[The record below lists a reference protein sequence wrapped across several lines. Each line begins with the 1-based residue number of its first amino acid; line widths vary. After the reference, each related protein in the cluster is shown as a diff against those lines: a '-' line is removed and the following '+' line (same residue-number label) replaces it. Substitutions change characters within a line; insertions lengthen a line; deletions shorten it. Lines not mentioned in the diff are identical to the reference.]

1 MILMN
6 HRYGFF
12 PFFLTAVVFFLS
24 ALPLL
29 RAGEEKIHVVAK
41 GETVFSISRLYKI
54 SQEELMRHNGIS
66 DSSKLREGQ
75 RLRIPQPGGATAP
88 EKGTPPPSTEPKPAA
103 NTDTAYTTY
112 KVAKSDTLFGLA
124 KKFDTS
130 VQKLRD
136 INGFSAN
143 YVIKV
148 GETIKVPAKPG
159 VKIAA
164 DPPSGNGTDTPPGTA
179 GRQGQADAVRWPIR
193 PKTISKMTGKLS
205 GVTIVGERSE
215 SVISLTGGMVVSSG
229 PYRGFGKG
237 VIVEVEGGY
246 LYLYGGLES
255 LSVKEG
261 DRVGP
266 GMELGKLGINAVSGK
281 PQLFFTVYQKNAPID
296 PAKAPRA

>member
-1 MILMN
+1 MISMN

-12 PFFLTAVVFFLS
+12 PFFLAAVIFFLS

-54 SQEELMRHNGIS
+54 SQEELMKHNGIS
-66 DSSKLREGQ
+66 DPGKLREGQ
-75 RLRIPQPGGATAP
+75 RLRIPQPGGAAAP
-88 EKGTPPPSTEPKPAA
+88 EKGPPAPEPKPAA
-103 NTDTAYTTY
+103 DADIAYTTY

-130 VQKLRD
+130 VQKLREL
-136 INGFSAN
+136 NGFSAN

-148 GETIKVPAKPG
+148 GEVIKVPAKPG
-159 VKIAA
+159 AKIAA
-164 DPPSGNGTDTPPGTA
+164 DPPQGKGTDTPPA
-179 GRQGQADAVRWPIR
+179 RQADAVRWPIR

-266 GMELGKLGINAVSGK
+266 GMELGKLGINAVTGK